1 MANFVLVHGAWH
13 GAWCWRRVTDRLTA
27 LGHRVH
33 AVTLTGV
40 GERAHLLSPDIHLS
54 THIQDVVST
63 IETEE
68 LEEVV
73 LAVHS
78 YAGMVGTGVADLIG
92 ERLRHLVY
100 VDAMV
105 PKPGETWGATHT
117 RAVREGRLLAAQAS
131 PNYSFPPPGPELFG
145 LSGDDAQWVARRQT
159 PHPGHPYTDVLN
171 FSPERVA
178 AIARTYIR
186 CTQPTLATMDA
197 IWPRVKDPMFWDGH
211 WLPGS
216 RAIEMATGHD
226 PMVSAP
232 QELTQILID
241 CAA

>member
-13 GAWCWRRVTDRLTA
+13 GAWCWQRVTQRLTA
-27 LGHRVH
+27 QGHRVH

-40 GERAHLLSPDIHLS
+40 GERAHLLRPDIHLS
-54 THIQDVVST
+54 THIQDVAST

-68 LEEVV
+68 IHDVV

-78 YAGMVGTGVADLIG
+78 YAGMVGTGVADLMPD
-92 ERLRHLVY
+92 RLRHLVY
-100 VDAMV
+100 VDAML
-105 PKPGETWGATHT
+105 PKPGETWSATHT
-117 RAVREGRLLAAQAS
+117 KATREGRLKAAEAS
-131 PNYSFPPPGPELFG
+131 ASYSFPAPGPELFG
-145 LSGDDAQWVARRQT
+145 LSGEDADWVARRQT

-171 FSPERVA
+171 FSPARVA
-178 AIARTYIR
+178 TVRRTYIR

-197 IWPRVKDPMFWDGH
+197 IWPRVTDPSFWDGL

-216 RAIEMATGHD
+216 HAIEMATGHD
-226 PMVSAP
+226 PMISAP
-232 QELTQILID
+232 HELTQILLS

>member
-13 GAWCWRRVTDRLTA
+13 GAWCWRRVTDRLNA
-27 LGHRVH
+27 QGHRVH

-40 GERAHLLSPDIHLS
+40 GERAHLLTPEIHLS
-54 THIQDVVST
+54 THIQDVVAV

-68 LEEVV
+68 LQDVI

-78 YAGMVGTGVADLIG
+78 YAGMVGTGVADLMP

-105 PKPGETWGATHT
+105 PKPGEAWNATHT
-117 RAVREGRLLAAQAS
+117 RAVREGRLAAAQSS
-131 PNYSFPPPGPELFG
+131 PSFSFPAPRPELFG
-145 LSGDDAQWVARRQT
+145 LSGEDAAWVARRQT
-159 PHPGHPYTDVLN
+159 PHPGHPYSDILN
-171 FSPERVA
+171 FSPARVSTVP
-178 AIARTYIR
+178 RTYIR

-197 IWPRVKDPMFWDGH
+197 IWPRVTDPSFWDGL

-232 QELTQILID
+232 QELTQILLD

>member
-13 GAWCWRRVTDRLTA
+13 GAWCWRRVTDRLTS

-68 LEEVV
+68 LSEVV

-92 ERLRHLVY
+92 QRLQHLVY
-100 VDAMV
+100 VDAML

-117 RAVREGRLLAAQAS
+117 RAVREGRLAAAQAS
-131 PNYSFPPPGPELFG
+131 STYSFPAPGPELFG
-145 LSGDDAQWVARRQT
+145 LSGEDAQWVARRQT

-178 AIARTYIR
+178 AVARTYIR
-186 CTQPTLATMDA
+186 CTKPTLATMDA
-197 IWPRVKDPMFWDGH
+197 IWPRVCDPSFWDGL

-216 RAIEMATGHD
+216 RAIEMTTGHD
-226 PMVSAP
+226 PMISAP
-232 QELTQILID
+232 QELTQILLD
-241 CAA
+241 CAS